1 MKLIKSLAL
10 AILLSAPAAMQAMDF
25 PWITFTLSDQSELS
39 VDAEGLEMT
48 YSDGSLHL
56 HSSRVDKTLATS
68 SIVSMRF
75 SSTNTGVDEIENP
88 LTSEAE
94 YFTLSGESA
103 GIFKSADEAHTALP
117 SGIYIAKSATKTIK
131 VIF

>member
-48 YSDGSLHL
+48 YSDGSLRL
-56 HSSRVDKTLATS
+56 HSSRVDKTLPLQAS
-68 SIVSMRF
+68 YLCVSPPPIPVWTRLRIHLHWKLNI
-75 SSTNTGVDEIENP
+75 SLSPENQQAYLNQP
-88 LTSEAE
+88 MKRVTPYPQA
-94 YFTLSGESA
+94 
-103 GIFKSADEAHTALP
+103 
-117 SGIYIAKSATKTIK
+117 YI
-131 VIF
+131 